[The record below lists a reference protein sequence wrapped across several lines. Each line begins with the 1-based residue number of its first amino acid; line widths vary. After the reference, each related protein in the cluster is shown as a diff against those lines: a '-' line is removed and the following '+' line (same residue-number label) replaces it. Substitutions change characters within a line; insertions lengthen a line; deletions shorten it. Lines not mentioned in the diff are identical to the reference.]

1 MCYSIETFKFLLSEL
16 NEKLAANDE
25 HEHIVIVGGAAMA
38 LVYGVRDS
46 THDIDAIFEP
56 KSEMLSYIREI
67 ADELKINYDWLKDS
81 VKGFI
86 NPTTMRTEPL
96 YVFSNLTVDVTDAET
111 LLAMKL
117 TSARADPGTH
127 DIEDAIALAEH
138 LGVSTDDELFDVV
151 ERHAYPN
158 QLTAQCN
165 FFIKMIAE
173 LLAERQ

>member
-25 HEHIVIVGGAAMA
+25 QGNIVIVGGAAMA
-38 LVYGVRDS
+38 LVYCIRDS
-46 THDIDAIFEP
+46 THDIDAIFEQ
-56 KSEMLSYIREI
+56 KTEMLSYIREI
-67 ADELKINYDWLKDS
+67 ADEQEISYDWLNDS

-86 NPTTMRTEPL
+86 NPTTICTEPL
-96 YVFSNLTVDVTDAET
+96 YIFNNLTVDVADAET

-117 TSARADPGTH
+117 TSARTDPGTH
-127 DIEDAIALAEH
+127 DIDDAIALAQY
-138 LGVSTDDELFDVV
+138 LGVSTEDELFDIV

-165 FFIKMIAE
+165 FFIQMITE
-173 LLAERQ
+173 LLAERR